1 MENSEKKL
9 IKILKDIKME
19 FVLLNLLI
27 ILDFIFIEAVNLL
40 AASDPEASVDD
51 IKYGGNLYEEDID
64 DQ

>member
-27 ILDFIFIEAVNLL
+27 ILDFIFIDIGHILAVGLFLL
-40 AASDPEASVDD
+40 IVL
-51 IKYGGNLYEEDID
+51 IKIYKKIF
-64 DQ
+64 